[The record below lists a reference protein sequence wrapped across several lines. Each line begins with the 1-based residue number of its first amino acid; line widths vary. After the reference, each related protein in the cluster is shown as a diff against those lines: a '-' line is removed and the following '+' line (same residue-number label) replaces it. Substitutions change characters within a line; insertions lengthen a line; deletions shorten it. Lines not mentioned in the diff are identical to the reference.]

1 MDKQRLPG
9 WLEHVGM
16 QDRLLAPGKVACRLQ
31 TDARH
36 QNIQGVVHGSVSM
49 AVLDTAMGHALDSL
63 LEPGQ
68 FCSTTQISVQ
78 YLRAARPGD
87 LLEAVGQVTH
97 RGRSVA
103 FLEGELRGGDGSLL
117 ARAQG
122 TWHVGQRRS

>member
-1 MDKQRLPG
+1 MDKQRLAG

-16 QDRLLAPGKVACRLQ
+16 QDRLLEPGRVACRLQ

-78 YLRAARPGD
+78 YLRAARPGEV
-87 LLEAVGQVTH
+87 LEAVGQVTH
-97 RGRSVA
+97 RGRRIA
-103 FLEGELRGGDGSLL
+103 YLEGELRGGDGTLL

-122 TWHVGQRRS
+122 TWYVGERKA